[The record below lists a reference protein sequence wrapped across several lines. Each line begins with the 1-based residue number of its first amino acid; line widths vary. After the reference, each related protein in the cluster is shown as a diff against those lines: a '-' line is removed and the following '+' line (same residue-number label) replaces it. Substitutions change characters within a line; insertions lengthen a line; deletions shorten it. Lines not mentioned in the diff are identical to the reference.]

1 MNIYAQKF
9 RWKFGLFIMAIL
21 IGIGSLYYTNSLVK
35 DLAEE
40 ERKKVEL
47 WAEATERIVQTKEEK
62 ENFSFLL
69 KIIQNNTTVP
79 VIVVDSAENIL
90 MSRNLDTLK
99 VNNKAFMKKRLK
111 SMKEAYDPIVIN
123 LPGNNF
129 QRIYYDRSTT
139 LNKLTYYP
147 YVQLGVIL
155 LFILVAYLAFD
166 ASRKAEQNQV
176 WIGLTKETAHQ
187 LGTPISSLLAWF
199 EMLKTQDVDPQII
212 NELSKDINRLEVI
225 TERFSKV
232 GSKPKLALF
241 NIYDVLYESIHYIRT
256 RTSKKLD
263 ITCQEPEDPMYVP
276 LNKSLFAWVIENVC
290 KNSID
295 AMNGAGKIDIR
306 VQDNMQVIY
315 IDIHDNGKGI
325 PKTKFKSIF
334 KPGYTTKN
342 RGWGLGL
349 SLSKRIVEEYH
360 NGKIFVQSSETGE
373 GTIMRIVLKKFHS
386 HK

>member
-1 MNIYAQKF
+1 
-9 RWKFGLFIMAIL
+9 
-21 IGIGSLYYTNSLVK
+21 
-35 DLAEE
+35 
-40 ERKKVEL
+40 
-47 WAEATERIVQTKEEK
+47 
-62 ENFSFLL
+62 
-69 KIIQNNTTVP
+69 
-79 VIVVDSAENIL
+79 

>member
-1 MNIYAQKF
+1 
-9 RWKFGLFIMAIL
+9 
-21 IGIGSLYYTNSLVK
+21 
-35 DLAEE
+35 
-40 ERKKVEL
+40 
-47 WAEATERIVQTKEEK
+47 
-62 ENFSFLL
+62 
-69 KIIQNNTTVP
+69 
-79 VIVVDSAENIL
+79 
-90 MSRNLDTLK
+90 
-99 VNNKAFMKKRLK
+99 
-111 SMKEAYDPIVIN
+111 
-123 LPGNNF
+123 
-129 QRIYYDRSTT
+129 
-139 LNKLTYYP
+139 
-147 YVQLGVIL
+147 
-155 LFILVAYLAFD
+155 VAYLAFD